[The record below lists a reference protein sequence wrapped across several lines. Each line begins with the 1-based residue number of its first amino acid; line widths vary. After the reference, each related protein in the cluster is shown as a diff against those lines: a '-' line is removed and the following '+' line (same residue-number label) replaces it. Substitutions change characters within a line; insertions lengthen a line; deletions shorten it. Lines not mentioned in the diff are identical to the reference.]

1 MGLRMF
7 MQTPKK
13 SANASYTVSDSPKNG
28 ETSVSL
34 MAPINMKRTH
44 PFIVFVIPLAY
55 LLGAATIGALMAYP
69 IHQALD
75 GAYSLYKVINR
86 CTLTLM
92 ILGIVPMMK
101 WLQLTTA
108 DLGFA
113 RSKKQFFTQFSSGFG
128 FGLFI
133 LSIVVLCVVAL
144 DIRILQVDRL
154 LSISK
159 ILHELSLAVIVALI
173 VGTLE
178 ETLFRGF
185 MFGALTKYAAPLYA
199 MALTALYYAAL
210 HFMRSNLAIPATE
223 LDWASGL
230 IVMFDAFSQV
240 INPQNIDAFAALFLA
255 SIFLTC
261 VRFFIPNSLAY
272 CIGLHAGWV
281 FTIKLAKAFTEL
293 HPAAEWG
300 ALVSRYDGLIG
311 YLSSAWLAILI
322 AAFVWFIRQVKPMDA
337 R

>member
-1 MGLRMF
+1 MAPNMK
-7 MQTPKK
+7 QTP
-13 SANASYTVSDSPKNG
+13 A
-28 ETSVSL
+28 
-34 MAPINMKRTH
+34 
-44 PFIVFVIPLAY
+44 FIVFLIPFVY
-55 LLGAATIGALMAYP
+55 LLSAATAGALMAYP

-92 ILGIVPMMK
+92 ILGILPMMK

-113 RSKKQFFTQFSSGFG
+113 RSKKQFFAQFSRGFG
-128 FGLFI
+128 FGLLI
-133 LSIVVLCVVAL
+133 LGVIVLWVIAL
-144 DIRILQVDRL
+144 DIRIVQIDRL
-154 LSISK
+154 LSLSK

-185 MFGALTKYAAPLYA
+185 MFGALSKYAAPLYA

-210 HFMRSNLAIPATE
+210 HFMRSNLTIPAAE
-223 LDWASGL
+223 LDWTSGL
-230 IVMFDAFSQV
+230 TVMLDAFGQV
-240 INPQNIDAFAALFLA
+240 INPQNIDAFVALFLA

-281 FTIKLAKAFTEL
+281 FTIKLTKAFTEL

-322 AAFVWFIRQVKPMDA
+322 AAFVWLIRQIKPMDA

>member
-1 MGLRMF
+1 MTADTL
-7 MQTPKK
+7 
-13 SANASYTVSDSPKNG
+13 
-28 ETSVSL
+28 L
-34 MAPINMKRTH
+34 MALVNMKHTSA
-44 PFIVFVIPLAY
+44 FIVIVIPLAY
-55 LLGAATIGALMAYP
+55 LLSAATVGALMAYP

-92 ILGIVPMMK
+92 LLGIFPMMK

-113 RSKKQFFTQFSSGFG
+113 RSKKQFFAQFSSGFG
-128 FGLFI
+128 FGLLI
-133 LSIVVLCVVAL
+133 LSVIVLCVVAL
-144 DIRILQVDRL
+144 DIRIVQVDRMM
-154 LSISK
+154 SISRV
-159 ILHELSLAVIVALI
+159 IHELLIAVIVALI

-185 MFGALTKYAAPLYA
+185 MFGALLKYAAPLYA

-210 HFMRSNLAIPATE
+210 HFMRSNMTIPAAE
-223 LDWASGL
+223 LDWTSGL
-230 IVMFDAFSQV
+230 IVMLDAFRQV
-240 INPQNIDAFAALFLA
+240 INPQNIDAFVALFLA

-272 CIGLHAGWV
+272 CIGLHAGWI
-281 FTIKLAKAFTEL
+281 FIIKLAKAFTEL

-300 ALVSRYDGLIG
+300 ALVSSYDGLIG

-322 AAFVWFIRQVKPMDA
+322 AVFVWAVRQFRPMDF

>member
-1 MGLRMF
+1 MTAGTL
-7 MQTPKK
+7 
-13 SANASYTVSDSPKNG
+13 
-28 ETSVSL
+28 L
-34 MAPINMKRTH
+34 MALVNMKRTSA
-44 PFIVFVIPLAY
+44 FIVFLIPLVY
-55 LLGAATIGALMAYP
+55 LLSAATVGSLIAYP
-69 IHQALD
+69 IDQLLD

-92 ILGIVPMMK
+92 MLGIFPMMK

-113 RSKKQFFTQFSSGFG
+113 RSKKQFFAQFSSGFG
-128 FGLFI
+128 CGLLI
-133 LSIVVLCVVAL
+133 LSVIVLCVVAL
-144 DIRILQVDRL
+144 DIRIVQFDRL
-154 LSISK
+154 LSLSK
-159 ILHELSLAVIVALI
+159 ILHELSLAVIVAVV

-185 MFGALTKYAAPLYA
+185 MFGALSKYAAPLYA

-210 HFMRSNLAIPATE
+210 HFMRSNMSIPAAE
-223 LDWASGL
+223 LDWTSGL
-230 IVMFDAFSQV
+230 IVMLDAFRQV
-240 INPQNIDAFAALFLA
+240 INPQNIDAFVALFLA

-322 AAFVWFIRQVKPMDA
+322 VVFVWVMRPVNS